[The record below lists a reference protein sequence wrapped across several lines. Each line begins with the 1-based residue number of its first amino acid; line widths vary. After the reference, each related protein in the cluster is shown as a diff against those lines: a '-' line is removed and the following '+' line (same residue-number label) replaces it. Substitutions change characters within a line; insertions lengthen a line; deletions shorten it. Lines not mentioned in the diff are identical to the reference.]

1 MFSRTG
7 RRRSQGRPV
16 IRRSST
22 NRSIGNRSDFNSTIA
37 GDATPA
43 ASTVLDED
51 DNSRPLS
58 RQDSSLTLP
67 QNGDSDEHL
76 HNYVASQLQR
86 VRSSASIVEGY
97 EDELETHADEQNGG
111 Y

>member
-7 RRRSQGRPV
+7 RHHNKGHPV
-16 IRRSST
+16 FRRSST

-58 RQDSSLTLP
+58 RQDSSLTLSL
-67 QNGDSDEHL
+67 NGDHDEHL

-86 VRSSASIVEGY
+86 VRSSVSIVEGY

-111 Y
+111 H

>member
-1 MFSRTG
+1 MFSRSG
-7 RRRSQGRPV
+7 RRRTQGRPV

-43 ASTVLDED
+43 ASTVLDDED
-51 DNSRPLS
+51 SSRPLS
-58 RQDSSLTLP
+58 RRDSSTALP

-76 HNYVASQLQR
+76 HNYVESQLQR

-97 EDELETHADEQNGG
+97 EDELETQADKQNGD